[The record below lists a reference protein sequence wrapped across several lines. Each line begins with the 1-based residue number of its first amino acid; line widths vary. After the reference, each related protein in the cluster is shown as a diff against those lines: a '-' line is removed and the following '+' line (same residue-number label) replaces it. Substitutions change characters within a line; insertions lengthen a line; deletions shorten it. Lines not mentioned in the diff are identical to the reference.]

1 MEFEINNHIGK
12 CRLNSNSLNNSDG
25 FSPEDQSISSISHTD
40 AMYHKSMDI
49 TDIKNSFMEV
59 YRMRMSEVECSTV
72 LNKEEQNEK
81 MLHILKAYIGQLEEQ
96 NDVLMSTVIELEKET
111 QQRVKQMEKRLKSTA
126 KSTMEAVINL
136 HECEELIRSLV
147 TQRLHIESVLYNV
160 QKQVSLLKV
169 ENNFLRDQ
177 NFNLNHDI
185 QALLHIIHRARSTGN
200 WEMDCMMF
208 CEVTPE
214 QVFGPI
220 QSMSPMYCDSSC
232 LSHLKESNTK
242 KLSDLNA
249 LSTSGSDL
257 TEFRNH
263 HCVEAWNHKD
273 QSLKIKPVDQ
283 HNEHVIGRTDGIHVA
298 PQQTLVY
305 YNDCVKP
312 RGGSLPSLDN
322 IVLCNNTLQRSCSS
336 KVDGICEKPD
346 CSLSRLEY
354 LNHVKR
360 KDNGSQRK
368 RKEKQSLKQSVH
380 KSESNLYFRQAYS
393 EPLLFMY
400 GDGVYVYK
408 PCEAV
413 QKNNCVPPA
422 ENLINSL
429 PYQSI
434 DLTLPVEEVNDHDLS
449 ACDWDHAHRL
459 QKLSICADSFSL
471 PYDKDK
477 VLNCCC
483 SSVDFEEMHSS
494 KDFSPSDIHILTKV
508 QDVCSTYDPDKCTN
522 MSETS
527 SKYNR
532 CTECHR
538 SNDYN
543 SSFESKRNDETKY
556 VSVSQYSQTYQVSS
570 HLSIGT
576 QTVANDENSNCLVQ
590 GSENNCAGD
599 VTEIQKSVKLL
610 KQNLLKAEDTVHAK
624 EILIEQLQ
632 NHLQT
637 AFKEIEMKDK
647 ALENVEK
654 KLDMSRKEKAS
665 LENKISNLEEETEK
679 LSTALKEAK
688 ALSDSILSE
697 VESKNEEMK
706 ELHQQEQVLQNQKR
720 TLMIQL
726 DTRFD
731 ELDAAKTEILEVK
744 DELKHCKTQIAQQTH
759 IIQNLQ
765 EALVKSKRA
774 LDEYVIKSPSQTPN
788 RTSHSSNSIVNI

>member
-1 MEFEINNHIGK
+1 MEFESNNHVEK

-25 FSPEDQSISSISHTD
+25 FSLEDQSISSVSHTD
-40 AMYHKSMDI
+40 AMFNKSMDI
-49 TDIKNSFMEV
+49 ADIKNSFMEV
-59 YRMRMSEVECSTV
+59 YRKRINDVECSTV

-81 MLHILKAYIGQLEEQ
+81 MLHILKTYVGHLEEQ
-96 NDVLMSTVIELEKET
+96 NDVLISTVVELEKET
-111 QQRVKQMEKRLKSTA
+111 QQRVKQMEKRLKTTA
-126 KSTMEAVINL
+126 KSTMEAVINI

-220 QSMSPMYCDSSC
+220 QSMSPLYCDSNC
-232 LSHLKESNTK
+232 HSHPKESNTK
-242 KLSDLNA
+242 KHDISKTD
-249 LSTSGSDL
+249 
-257 TEFRNH
+257 ENH
-263 HCVEAWNHKD
+263 
-273 QSLKIKPVDQ
+273 IP
-283 HNEHVIGRTDGIHVA
+283 
-298 PQQTLVY
+298 PPQTLVY

-322 IVLCNNTLQRSCSS
+322 LVLCDSTLQRSYSS

-360 KDNGSQRK
+360 KKDSGSQRK
-368 RKEKQSLKQSVH
+368 RKEKQSRKQSIH
-380 KSESNLYFRQAYS
+380 KSESNLCFRQAYS

-434 DLTLPVEEVNDHDLS
+434 DLTLPVDEVNDHDLS
-449 ACDWDHAHRL
+449 ACDWDHTHRL
-459 QKLSICADSFSL
+459 QKLSTCADSFSM

-483 SSVDFEEMHSS
+483 SSMDFEEMHSS
-494 KDFSPSDIHILTKV
+494 KDFSPRDIQILAQV
-508 QDVCSTYDPDKCTN
+508 QDVCLPHDPNKCTN
-522 MSETS
+522 MSETCN
-527 SKYNR
+527 KYGR
-532 CTECHR
+532 CTVCHQ
-538 SNDYN
+538 SSDYN
-543 SSFESKRNDETKY
+543 SSFESRRNDGAKFCT
-556 VSVSQYSQTYQVSS
+556 VSQYSQTYEVSS
-570 HLSIGT
+570 CLSIGT
-576 QTVANDENSNCLVQ
+576 QTVANDENSNCLVNLT
-590 GSENNCAGD
+590 ENNCAGD
-599 VTEIQKSVKLL
+599 VTEIQKCVKLL

-654 KLDMSRKEKAS
+654 KLDMSRKEKKS
-665 LENKISNLEEETEK
+665 LENKISGLEKEIEM

-688 ALSDSILSE
+688 VLSDSILSE
-697 VESKNEEMK
+697 MENRNEDIK

-731 ELDAAKTEILEVK
+731 ELDAAKTELSTVVE
-744 DELKHCKTQIAQQTH
+744 ELKRCKTQIAQQTH

-774 LDEYVIKSPSQTPN
+774 LDEYVIKSSPSQTLN
-788 RTSHSSNSIVNI
+788 KTSHSSNSVVNI